1 MKVLITLTDKVQTFL
16 TIHDV
21 NQHLY
26 QFNLRRSVVGSI
38 KNVIRP
44 EAISKA
50 TKILLLSENS
60 HSHFESKYP
69 RYINKTVVFKLGAHI
84 PIVSPQSTEID
95 SKYERGYYLFF
106 GRIDKYKGISNLLKA
121 YLAISK
127 DINIPLVI
135 AGQGKLSENES
146 RLTGTDSKI
155 VVMNRFIEDG
165 EMISLFQN
173 ARALILPYIEASQSG
188 IIPIAY
194 HFGKPV
200 ITTDLPGLTEF
211 VVNDKTGLI
220 AQNTEELAKSMIL
233 LSDDSLTNMMSLEA
247 IKYEEENLS
256 WENNIKRLL
265 ESQTWS

>member
-1 MKVLITLTDKVQTFL
+1 MIVLFTSNNSGGVIQFVMQLVHSFTNLNIDVIALVPNGSRYSVEQTLESKVNFYEKKKSIRSLSKDANTISDQITKYNPILVWFIDDSILSMKVLITLTDKVQTFL

-127 DINIPLVI
+127 DINI
-135 AGQGKLSENES
+135 
-146 RLTGTDSKI
+146 
-155 VVMNRFIEDG
+155 
-165 EMISLFQN
+165 
-173 ARALILPYIEASQSG
+173 
-188 IIPIAY
+188 
-194 HFGKPV
+194 
-200 ITTDLPGLTEF
+200 
-211 VVNDKTGLI
+211 
-220 AQNTEELAKSMIL
+220 
-233 LSDDSLTNMMSLEA
+233 
-247 IKYEEENLS
+247 
-256 WENNIKRLL
+256 
-265 ESQTWS
+265 